1 MTTYRSLPVEVEAV
15 QFKNLNFEE
24 LREFTGRRLV
34 DGDHSIDLVHPL
46 GTYLPKHEFPG
57 YVAELWVEAN
67 KAWLPLEDGE
77 WVIKDAIGFYPCK
90 NEIFIR
96 KYALVEDAGILDGD
110 WEKIPV
116 LNEMA
121 SDARMLGRVRMAL
134 MMSRPQSE
142 VDVICDRL
150 VHILAHYRVGQEE
163 GMAQNLDLAI
173 SELTEATAN
182 RVMAELGMNPA
193 EIEVITRG
201 LMDAGFRIRE
211 YDDEETMEKTQRGIM
226 KGLVDV
232 GLETDQEIVTAVI
245 NAIQNEG
252 ILLRERIVKI

>member
-1 MTTYRSLPVEVEAV
+1 
-15 QFKNLNFEE
+15 
-24 LREFTGRRLV
+24 
-34 DGDHSIDLVHPL
+34 
-46 GTYLPKHEFPG
+46 
-57 YVAELWVEAN
+57 
-67 KAWLPLEDGE
+67 
-77 WVIKDAIGFYPCK
+77 
-90 NEIFIR
+90 
-96 KYALVEDAGILDGD
+96 
-110 WEKIPV
+110 
-116 LNEMA
+116 
-121 SDARMLGRVRMAL
+121 
-134 MMSRPQSE
+134 
-142 VDVICDRL
+142 
-150 VHILAHYRVGQEE
+150 
-163 GMAQNLDLAI
+163 MAQNLDLAI